1 MSNTVKRDTNTDL
14 MKGVFKLVKENG
26 WYDEAE
32 GIMDYFLPESYCVKT
47 LTNYEFDFKAIV
59 EYGGSEGIYLR
70 CYLEGSFDG
79 NNLDDN
85 MATIP
90 CGTFK
95 TLGDSLRHA
104 RIMGELAG
112 ALTYYSRQ
120 YLGQNF
126 ARYCLIKE
134 N

>member
-1 MSNTVKRDTNTDL
+1 
-14 MKGVFKLVKENG
+14 MKGVLRLVKENG

-32 GIMDYFLPESYCVKT
+32 SIMDYFLPEDRYVKE

-59 EYGGSEGIYLR
+59 EYGGSEGIYLN

-79 NNLDDN
+79 SNLDDN
-85 MATIP
+85 MATIR

-112 ALTYYSRQ
+112 ALTYYARQ